1 MVLPKETSQEE
12 AEKVLRGLSDDPQVS
27 GILPLVPFPQ
37 HIRRMDLVQQMDP
50 EKHRR
55 LTGVPND
62 NILDMLRFLSEI
74 GKPVWIRQVLVPG
87 WTDAPEDLLAERRF
101 LDTLT
106 NVRKVEVLPYHS
118 LGAYKWKELGLEYP
132 LKNVKPPTG
141 QQVREA
147 EKILRAGVEAE
158 IA

>member
-1 MVLPKETSQEE
+1 MDVTDLLLVDIKE
-12 AEKVLRGLSDDPQVS
+12 
-27 GILPLVPFPQ
+27 
-37 HIRRMDLVQQMDP
+37 MNP

-141 QQVREA
+141 QQVRNA
-147 EKILRAGVEAE
+147 EKILRAGAEAE